1 MMIEST
7 QGIVGGTDLSMSID
21 YIEDADENEYIEDI
35 LGSAAWLRALL
46 CGRFVYPGLC
56 DCCHAV
62 FQIGVG
68 YGLLFAVLS
77 DVKSVDLEGHRSG
90 RAQQIRRNLRMPR
103 SGCGTRSVTE
113 PLAGIVLFQDG

>member
-1 MMIEST
+1 MIEST

-21 YIEDADENEYIEDI
+21 YIEDANENEYIEDI
-35 LGSAAWLRALL
+35 LGSAAWLRTLFG
-46 CGRFVYPGLC
+46 GRFDCFGLC
-56 DCCHAV
+56 DRCHAV
-62 FQIGVG
+62 FQIGFC

-77 DVKSVDLEGHRSG
+77 DVKSVDLEGNRPR

-113 PLAGIVLFQDG
+113 PLAGIVLFQYG